1 MWLESRL
8 SSAFTYKRTN
18 AVQVTMTST
27 QQGAASP
34 IAYSDEFI
42 GYPHVRQQQGRGV
55 SRYRRRAYLSNA
67 RDSGYD
73 EKLVQEAGMTEKVE
87 MIDGRPRDIYDR
99 TPKSQKN
106 RTVAIVSYS
115 AFLSYIS

>member
-1 MWLESRL
+1 MI
-8 SSAFTYKRTN
+8 
-18 AVQVTMTST
+18 ST

-34 IAYSDEFI
+34 IAYSDELI
-42 GYPHVRQQQGRGV
+42 GYLMSVNNKEVEASPDIVAAPI
-55 SRYRRRAYLSNA
+55 SADNA